1 MRDLSTTNRTH
12 GARWGR
18 WWLHALGH
26 GILFTLLGHP
36 VAAAERL
43 ELDTFSVYPPQP
55 KVELDL
61 DDGSTCSVTD
71 RAPPT
76 LIVYGRQLNSL
87 DRLSSN
93 ALGLKSDLGGGV
105 ALMIPLGGTGLKQIC
120 SGLLKLQEARAR
132 MALANQLLEAGQI
145 NDADMQKIV
154 ARLRQMLGI

>member
-1 MRDLSTTNRTH
+1 M
-12 GARWGR
+12 
-18 WWLHALGH
+18 
-26 GILFTLLGHP
+26 
-36 VAAAERL
+36 
-43 ELDTFSVYPPQP
+43 YPPQP